1 MIYYYRIRNKLN
13 NQNYKKIILLTRFN
27 RNFLLIIWI
36 INELEFYGLY
46 KTNIYSNFVIKKF
59 KYIIVLLRLIKN
71 FNQVIKDSMKYNLI
85 TKKDLLFKFYY

>member
-1 MIYYYRIRNKLN
+1 MIYYYRIRNYLN

-27 RNFLLIIWI
+27 RSFSSIIWI
-36 INELEFYGLY
+36 INELELYGLY

-85 TKKDLLFKFYY
+85 TKKDLLFKSYY